1 MPALIET
8 MSYRGGDHSS
18 SDASANYRNEQEMK
32 KWGNYLEQIGNPI
45 ARFENFLVGE
55 KIIGEDFQKEVR
67 QKALQEVR
75 DALKNATNTPFASID
90 QLFEDVYETVPPH
103 LAE

>member
-1 MPALIET
+1 M
-8 MSYRGGDHSS
+8 
-18 SDASANYRNEQEMK
+18 
-32 KWGNYLEQIGNPI
+32 
-45 ARFENFLVGE
+45 GE